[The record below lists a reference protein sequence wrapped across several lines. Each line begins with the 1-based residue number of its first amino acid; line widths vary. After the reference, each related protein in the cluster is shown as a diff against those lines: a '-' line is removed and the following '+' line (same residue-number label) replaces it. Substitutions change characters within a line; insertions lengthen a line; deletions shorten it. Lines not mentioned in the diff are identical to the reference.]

1 MIRPIWNFF
10 LPLSFATLTSL
21 GAVAVPNKETV
32 TEYPVAYSQKY
43 LQDCQKTSLKEG
55 LEEIDAKRLCDCT
68 LREFQQKYTLTE
80 FQQLNTAAETDENAS
95 NELIEVGQLCFEE
108 LLYE

>member
-1 MIRPIWNFF
+1 MMRPIWNFF
-10 LPLSFATLTSL
+10 LPLSIATMTSL
-21 GAVAVPNKETV
+21 AAVAAPIKETV
-32 TEYPVAYSQKY
+32 KEYPLAYSQKY

-55 LEEIDAKRLCDCT
+55 LEAVDAKKLCECT
-68 LREFQQKYTLTE
+68 LTEFQQKYTLTE
-80 FQQLNTAAETDENAS
+80 FQQLNTAAETDDNAS